1 MHLYKMESEMKK
13 RLFAATV
20 AAVLLAVA
28 LTSCAAKVSTSPTP
42 LAAGDPCAPLVGL
55 LDPDSEVR
63 GVWIASVWNIDY
75 PSSAYLSDDELK
87 AEIDDII
94 DNCKKL
100 SLNTVFFQVRPACDA
115 LYKSDLFPV
124 SQFLSAD
131 GKLSFDPLEYI
142 LDRAHHNK
150 ISVHAWVN
158 PLRVTPGAGKLDS
171 LPKNSPARVHP
182 EYTVDYCGRIVLNA
196 GIPEVRDLVSEGV
209 REIVKRYDVD
219 GVVFDDYFYP
229 YPQNDDSG
237 RPVPFD
243 DGETFTKYG
252 GGFSDVGDFR
262 RDSVNKLVK
271 ACYDAVKETDP
282 ECLFGISP
290 FGVWQNDDGSN
301 GGSET
306 RGLEAYKE
314 IYSDASAWVK
324 GGYVDY
330 LSPQIYW
337 QLSSAGTPFGTLAD
351 WWNGLLGGGN
361 VTLWISH
368 AAYRY
373 EEGDWA
379 DPEGEMERQVTYA
392 RDEMAYRGSV
402 FYGYAELKNN
412 VAGVAGEIQSLYDN
426 EIIYLPP
433 AVTEQQIEITSHGDG
448 ETVYGDT
455 AILTGTSDPG
465 RVLYLNGKPVGRHKN
480 GDFAVKVRLSAGEN
494 RFLFTQTGEEFLLT
508 LYK

>member
-1 MHLYKMESEMKK
+1 MKN
-13 RLFAATV
+13 RLFSATV

-42 LAAGDPCAPLVGL
+42 LPADKPCAPLVGI
-55 LDPDSEVR
+55 LDPASEVR

-75 PSSAYLSDDELK
+75 PSSAHLSEDELK
-87 AEIDDII
+87 AEIDAII

-124 SQFLSAD
+124 SRFLSEN
-131 GKLSFDPLEYI
+131 GKLTFDPLAYI
-142 LDRAHHNK
+142 LDLAHHNK
-150 ISVHAWVN
+150 IAVHAWVN
-158 PLRVTPGAGKLDS
+158 PLRVTPGAGSLDS
-171 LPKNSPARVHP
+171 LPDDSPAKVHP
-182 EYTVDYCGRIVLNA
+182 EYTVDYCGRIVFNA
-196 GIPEVRDLVSEGV
+196 GIPEVRDLVTEGV
-209 REIVKRYDVD
+209 REIVKKYDVD

-252 GGFSDVGDFR
+252 SAFSDVGDFR

-271 ACYDAVKETDP
+271 SCYDAVKEMDS

-290 FGVWQNDDGSN
+290 FGVWQNNDGVN
-301 GGSET
+301 GGSDT

-330 LSPQIYW
+330 LSPQLYW
-337 QLSSAGTPFGTLAD
+337 QFSSAGTPFGTLAD
-351 WWNGLLGGGN
+351 WWNGLLDGCN
-361 VTLWISH
+361 ATLWVSH
-368 AAYRY
+368 AAYLY
-373 EEGDWA
+373 EEGDWSN
-379 DPEGEMERQVTYA
+379 PGGEMERQVTYA
-392 RDEMAYRGSV
+392 RDEMSYRGSV
-402 FYGYAELKNN
+402 FYGYAELKND
-412 VAGVAGEIQSLYDN
+412 VSGIASEIQSLYEN

-433 AVTEQQIEITSHGDG
+433 SSTEQGIVIDSHTDG
-448 ETVYGDT
+448 ETVSVGNCV
-455 AILTGTSDPG
+455 LGGSSDPAS
-465 RVLYLNGKPVGRHKN
+465 RLYLNGNPVGRRKN
-480 GDFAVKVRLSAGEN
+480 GDFSVKVYVGSGEN
-494 RFLFTQTGEEFLLT
+494 RFLFTQNGEEKMLI
-508 LYK
+508 LYGN

>member
-1 MHLYKMESEMKK
+1 MRLYKMESEMRK
-13 RLFAATV
+13 RVFAAAV
-20 AAVLLAVA
+20 AAALLATV
-28 LTSCAAKVSTSPTP
+28 LTSCAKSVSTAPAP
-42 LAAGDPCAPLVGL
+42 LTAGDPCAPLVGI

-63 GVWIASVWNIDY
+63 GVWIATVWGIDF
-75 PSSAYLSDDELK
+75 PSSAYLSAEELK
-87 AEIDDII
+87 AEIDEII

-100 SLNTVFFQVRPACDA
+100 SLNAIFFQVRPACDA

-131 GKLSFDPLEYI
+131 GKLTVDPLEYL

-158 PLRVTPGAGKLDS
+158 PLRVTPGAGSLDS
-171 LPKNSPARVHP
+171 LPKKSPARVHP

-196 GIPEVRDLVSEGV
+196 GIPEVRELVADGV
-209 REIVKRYDVD
+209 REIVSRYDVD

-237 RPVPFD
+237 VPVPFD
-243 DGETFTKYG
+243 DGETYEKYG
-252 GGFSDVGDFR
+252 GGFASVGDFR

-290 FGVWQNDDGSN
+290 FGVWQNDDGS
-301 GGSET
+301 GVGSET

-314 IYSDASAWVK
+314 IYSDAAAWVR

-330 LSPQIYW
+330 LSPQLYW
-337 QLSSAGTPFGTLAD
+337 QMTSAGTPFGTLSD
-351 WWNGLLGGGN
+351 WWNGLLGGGD
-361 VTLWISH
+361 VTLWVSH

-373 EEGDWA
+373 EEGDWD
-379 DPEGEMERQVTYA
+379 DPAGEMTKQVKYA
-392 RDEMAYRGSV
+392 RDELTYRGSV
-402 FYGYAELKNN
+402 FYGYDELKNN
-412 VAGVAGEIQSLYDN
+412 VSGVGDELRSLFEN

-433 AVTEQQIEITSHGDG
+433 SETGQPISVTSHVSGDS
-448 ETVYGDT
+448 VSGDT
-455 AILTGTSDPG
+455 AVITGTSDPG
-465 RVLYLNGKPVGRHKN
+465 RYLYLNGNPVGRHKN
-480 GDFAVKVRLSAGEN
+480 GDFSVKVRLAAGEN
-494 RFLFTQTGEEFLLT
+494 RFLFTQAGEEFLLT

>member
-1 MHLYKMESEMKK
+1 MKN

-142 LDRAHHNK
+142 LDKAHHNK

-171 LPKNSPARVHP
+171 LPKDSPARVHP

-209 REIVKRYDVD
+209 REIVKRYEVD

-271 ACYDAVKETDP
+271 ACYDAVKETD
-282 ECLFGISP
+282 
-290 FGVWQNDDGSN
+290 
-301 GGSET
+301 
-306 RGLEAYKE
+306 
-314 IYSDASAWVK
+314 
-324 GGYVDY
+324 
-330 LSPQIYW
+330 
-337 QLSSAGTPFGTLAD
+337 
-351 WWNGLLGGGN
+351 
-361 VTLWISH
+361 
-368 AAYRY
+368 
-373 EEGDWA
+373 
-379 DPEGEMERQVTYA
+379 
-392 RDEMAYRGSV
+392 
-402 FYGYAELKNN
+402 
-412 VAGVAGEIQSLYDN
+412 
-426 EIIYLPP
+426 
-433 AVTEQQIEITSHGDG
+433 
-448 ETVYGDT
+448 
-455 AILTGTSDPG
+455 
-465 RVLYLNGKPVGRHKN
+465 
-480 GDFAVKVRLSAGEN
+480 
-494 RFLFTQTGEEFLLT
+494 
-508 LYK
+508 